1 MVRLAQLYLLYL
13 FSTAGLILALLFLG
27 DIVWLWPAFMMIGL
41 ILTTNLIVIV
51 LRMHQ

>member
-1 MVRLAQLYLLYL
+1 MARITQLYFLYL

-41 ILTTNLIVIV
+41 ILITNIIVIV
-51 LRMHQ
+51 LRLHQ